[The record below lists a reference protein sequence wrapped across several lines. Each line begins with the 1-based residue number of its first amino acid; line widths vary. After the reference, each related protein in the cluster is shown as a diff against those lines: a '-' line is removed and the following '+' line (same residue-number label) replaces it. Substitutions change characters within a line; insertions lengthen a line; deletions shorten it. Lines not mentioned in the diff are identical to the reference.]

1 MQTKTIDSIF
11 KKRPAC
17 LRYVWRIT
25 EQPSIIF
32 RKKKFELFIKIMQ
45 PKEQDKV
52 IDIGVAVENKL
63 ERGTNFFE
71 IMYPYKKNLT
81 ALGLGS
87 IDGSLEFKKIFPE
100 VNLII
105 GNCLN
110 IPFEDDYFDIA
121 FSNAVLEHVGTREN
135 QKKFISEIIRVS
147 KRCFITTPNK
157 WFPLELHSM
166 LPIVHW
172 LPDKFKYPI
181 YKNTGN
187 EFWAD
192 IKNLNLLSKKEF
204 VSLFPKNGNFYLI
217 KKGIF
222 FLNHNL
228 VAVYDKE

>member
-1 MQTKTIDSIF
+1 MQIKIINSIF
-11 KKRPAC
+11 KKRPAY
-17 LRYVWRIT
+17 LRYIWRIT
-25 EQPSIIF
+25 EKPSIIF
-32 RKKKFELFIKIMQ
+32 RKKKFQLFIKIMQ

-52 IDIGVAVENKL
+52 IDIGAAVENKL

-71 IMYPYKKNLT
+71 VMYPYKKNLT

-87 IDGSLEFKKIFPE
+87 VSGSIEFEKNFPD

-121 FSNAVLEHVGTREN
+121 FSNAVLEHVGNREN

-147 KRCFITTPNK
+147 KKCFIATPNK
-157 WFPLELHSM
+157 WFPIELHTM
-166 LPIVHW
+166 LLFVHW
-172 LPDKFKYPI
+172 LPDKIKFFIFK
-181 YKNTGN
+181 KTGHK
-187 EFWAD
+187 FWAD
-192 IKNLNLLSKKEF
+192 TKNLNLLSKKELI
-204 VSLFPKNGNFYLI
+204 SLFPKNGNFYLI

-228 VAVYDKE
+228 IAVYDKK